1 MYKYLSGEMGK
12 DLSRKVARK
21 EKEMPSKHER
31 NFNPKVTT

>member
-1 MYKYLSGEMGK
+1 MYKYLNREMGK